1 MNQQYVGSELDLF
14 SGASN
19 WKSYFSRVLAPF
31 IGARVLEVGAGIGS
45 NIPYLRTSAVREWTS
60 LEPDPNLARRIVD
73 RTDAGELPR
82 ALHVVAGTIENIDA
96 HRRYDTILYIDAL
109 EHIRDDGDE
118 LARAANLLAPGG
130 NLVVLAPAHQ
140 FLFSPFDGAIGHWRR
155 YNGATLAGLTP
166 RGCRIRARLALD
178 SAGFLASLAN
188 RLLLKATMPS
198 RGQIAFWDRV
208 LVPISRIVDALT
220 GRIFGKTVVMVWSRT
235 S

>member
-45 NIPYLRTSAVREWTS
+45 NILYLRTSAVREWTS
-60 LEPDPNLARRIVD
+60 LEPDPDLARRIVD

-82 ALHVVAGTIENIDA
+82 VLHVVAGTIENIDA
-96 HRRYDTILYIDAL
+96 DRRYDTILYIDAL
-109 EHIRDDGDE
+109 EHIHDDGGE
-118 LARAANLLAPGG
+118 LARAADLLAPGG

-155 YNGATLAGLTP
+155 YNGATLADLTP
-166 RGCRIRARLALD
+166 RGCRIRTRLALD

-188 RLLLKATMPS
+188 RLLLKAAMPS

-220 GRIFGKTVVMVWSRT
+220 GRIFGKTVVMVWSR

>member
-1 MNQQYVGSELDLF
+1 
-14 SGASN
+14 
-19 WKSYFSRVLAPF
+19 
-31 IGARVLEVGAGIGS
+31 
-45 NIPYLRTSAVREWTS
+45 
-60 LEPDPNLARRIVD
+60 
-73 RTDAGELPR
+73 
-82 ALHVVAGTIENIDA
+82 
-96 HRRYDTILYIDAL
+96 
-109 EHIRDDGDE
+109 
-118 LARAANLLAPGG
+118 
-130 NLVVLAPAHQ
+130 VVLAPAHQ

-155 YNGATLAGLTP
+155 YNGAALANLTP

-188 RLLLKATMPS
+188 RLLLKASMPS